1 MWNFCGVLKDE
12 KKLNTGLESLNLLEE
27 KINDVEVRLS
37 ENNYQDL
44 VNICDLRSSLLCA
57 KATILSS
64 IERKES
70 RGAHQRS
77 DFQEINPNFSCN
89 FKIKYQN
96 GFLKISREEI
106 IPLKSE
112 LKNYIKKNP
121 QINDFKGKLLE

>member
-12 KKLNTGLESLNLLEE
+12 KKLNTGLGYLNLLEE
-27 KINDVEVRLS
+27 KMNKVEVRLS

-44 VNICDLRSSLLCA
+44 VNICDLRSSLVCA
-57 KATILSS
+57 KATIISS

-77 DFQEINPNFSCN
+77 DFHQTDPNLSCN

-96 GFLKISREEI
+96 GSLKISRKEA
-106 IPLKSE
+106 IPLKME
-112 LKNYIKKNP
+112 LENYIKNNS
-121 QINDFKGKLLE
+121 QINDLKGKLLE